1 MKKILVID
9 DSTLFRDYI
18 TSKLVEKGFE
28 AVGGSNGL
36 DGSVKMRSE
45 MPDLIIL
52 DYAISRKSS
61 LEILKEKKENP
72 NVSSIPVIMV
82 ATKIDKSE
90 LVKAAQYDVKKFF
103 TKPVRM
109 DALLKAVSALLQV
122 EVEIDTTP
130 CIIEAHLNDEIL
142 FVEIARGLN
151 FEKIEL
157 LRYRIKE
164 LLDLYDLNY
173 PRVLV
178 MMTDVEITED
188 DQEKFERMIDLII
201 EYAGPYAK
209 HMKILTKSE
218 VVSGL
223 VRAVDGYSMIEVTDD
238 LSKAMDDL
246 LGMRPDNVAHDEVVR
261 RTLLSTS
268 KPKKEREDTFE
279 LRFEGEA
286 TSKSGDSTTEAETQK
301 RVAIAVVDDDPII
314 RQLIQTVFAK
324 TGWGINP
331 FENGKKFVD
340 AIPKNGFDLVFLD
353 LMMPEMD
360 GFQVLLHLRNN
371 KIVMPVI
378 VLSALSKQ
386 ETVVKAMQLGVH
398 SFLTKPFQPA
408 QLIRKS
414 ADILNANF

>member
-9 DSTLFRDYI
+9 ESSLFRDYI
-18 TSKLVEKGFE
+18 TSKLEEKGFE

-36 DGSVKMRSE
+36 DGLVKMRSE
-45 MPDLIIL
+45 MPDLIVL

-61 LEILKEKKENP
+61 LEILKEKKDNP

-82 ATKIDKSE
+82 ATQIDKSE

-109 DALLKAVSALLQV
+109 DALLKAVSELLRV
-122 EVEIDTTP
+122 EVEMDTTP

-142 FVEIARGLN
+142 FIEIARGLN
-151 FEKIEL
+151 LEKIEL

-178 MMTDVEITED
+178 MMTDVEISED
-188 DQEKFERMIDLII
+188 DQEKFKRLIDLII

-209 HMKILTKSE
+209 HMKILTKSD

-268 KPKKEREDTFE
+268 KPKKDREDTFE

-286 TSKSGDSTTEAETQK
+286 A
-301 RVAIAVVDDDPII
+301 A
-314 RQLIQTVFAK
+314 
-324 TGWGINP
+324 
-331 FENGKKFVD
+331 
-340 AIPKNGFDLVFLD
+340 
-353 LMMPEMD
+353 
-360 GFQVLLHLRNN
+360 
-371 KIVMPVI
+371 
-378 VLSALSKQ
+378 
-386 ETVVKAMQLGVH
+386 
-398 SFLTKPFQPA
+398 
-408 QLIRKS
+408 KS
-414 ADILNANF
+414 AESI